1 MSSLLDSEQVKSLTN
16 EDSVRGE
23 LVRTAL
29 NDAEGADAQ
38 ELRLLE
44 KSLQLLLARF
54 QKMEGEG
61 R

>member
-23 LVRTAL
+23 LVRTTL
-29 NDAEGADAQ
+29 NEAEGAEEQ

-44 KSLQLLLARF
+44 KALQLLLGRF
-54 QKMEGEG
+54 HEMEGEG